1 MPRDGMHS
9 GETGNRRGK
18 TSALRFSNR
27 SRCGCFA
34 MVLMGAAWLNP
45 TNAAWAQSLPTA
57 QPAEALSA
65 DSLVSV
71 PSVLRLP
78 PLSGQS
84 ESPVITALAISRDG
98 GRIAAAGDDHAIR
111 IVSCRDGKILATLT
125 GHLDWV
131 QAVDF
136 DPSGSAL
143 ASCAKDGSV
152 MVWRLDASPRST
164 ANGESARGESEPMVA
179 PKLLAHRSTSHA
191 LLALVF
197 ASETTLYTAGFS
209 DALYRMDLTNLDLVV
224 AHRSDCHDIRTIA
237 CAHQHDWIAYGGRD
251 GIVRVLDRNESQSAA
266 DATAVCK
273 LRWSQAAHFDRIRG
287 IAFTSGDDRVISVGE
302 DRRMVSI
309 DAERGT
315 MVSQWDIAAGKL
327 MALQLLDDSKA
338 AVSGSDNCIRIVDLQ
353 RGNVVSKLI
362 GHDGSIAVLRRTPS
376 HLVSGGFD
384 TTIRTWNIQQSLH
397 DLDASGRFL
406 HPIAAQFEDSSSQE
420 SIR

>member
-18 TSALRFSNR
+18 NSALRFSQR
-27 SRCGCFA
+27 GRCGCLA
-34 MVLMGAAWLNP
+34 LVLIGTAWLSP
-45 TNAAWAQSLPTA
+45 IEAARAQSLPTS
-57 QPAEALSA
+57 QPVEATSA
-65 DSLVSV
+65 DSAVSP
-71 PSVLRLP
+71 PSAFRLL
-78 PLSGQS
+78 PLTGQS

-98 GRIAAAGDDHAIR
+98 QRMAAAGDDHAIR
-111 IVSCRDGKILATLT
+111 IASCRDGKILATLT
-125 GHLDWV
+125 GHRDWV

-136 DPSGSAL
+136 DPSGSVL

-152 MVWRLDASPRST
+152 MVWRLDASQQFS
-164 ANGESARGESEPMVA
+164 ANGESAAGQSEPIVA
-179 PKLLAHRSTSHA
+179 PRLLAHRATSHA
-191 LLALVF
+191 LFTLVF
-197 ASETTLYTAGFS
+197 ASEATLYTAGFS
-209 DALYRMDLTNLDLVV
+209 DALYRMDLSDLELIV

-237 CAHQHDWIAYGGRD
+237 SAHQHAWIAYGGRD
-251 GIVRVLDRNESQSAA
+251 GIVRVLDRSERPSTA
-266 DATAVCK
+266 DTTSMYK

-287 IAFTSGDDRVISVGE
+287 IAFSSGDERVISVGE
-302 DRRMVSI
+302 DRRIVSI
-309 DAERGT
+309 DSDRGA

-353 RGNVVSKLI
+353 RGNVVSKLV

-376 HLVSGGFD
+376 HLVSGSFD
-384 TTIRTWNIQQSLH
+384 TTIRTWNIQQSLN